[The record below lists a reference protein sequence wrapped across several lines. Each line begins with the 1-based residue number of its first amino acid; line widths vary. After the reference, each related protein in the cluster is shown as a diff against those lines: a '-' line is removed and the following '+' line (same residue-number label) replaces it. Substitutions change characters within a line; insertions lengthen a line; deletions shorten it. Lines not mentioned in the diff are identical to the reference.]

1 VKGKIFAVPFSQQ
14 GVTQTLFQ
22 NVCDLAKERD
32 FSSILYIASTPRK
45 VKETR
50 MQFSQW
56 VKAEAFIPP
65 QFFTIK
71 DFAVK
76 LYNTYGDKFVLP
88 DFLKP
93 VLIQT
98 LMPTTGIGYAQ
109 RIANFIK
116 EFKLYLYKND
126 PKSVQKE
133 IANLLSGYEQTLKRI
148 DEAFAI
154 YKDYNQTLNNNG
166 WIDSEDLMLNTPSLV
181 KNLTDFNL
189 ILEGFFDLTPIE
201 EEILKT
207 LINQS
212 KRTVALAY
220 FDKDQVKAYEIP
232 SRFFKFLQATGNF
245 EIAPPPYSS
254 PTCGGRRGGGEASAY
269 NSRDVKYYAYASM
282 EEEVEGI
289 ARQIKKRFIENNLD
303 LAKTVV
309 TFSQLAQY
317 APLVDRI
324 FPKYGIPYTLIPKK
338 NLKTS
343 PLAIGILELLNAINE
358 DFPRIS
364 TTITLT
370 NHFFSAIS
378 KSTKN
383 YASLFS
389 KRAKITKGRDNWFY
403 LQKRF
408 KDYFED
414 DLSEIEKQTLTETE
428 KGIRIFLNQTK
439 GFDKNSAGMKD
450 WVNALKDLLT
460 NLGLFE
466 RSFADDPTLSYEYK
480 LIIETLNQLQTLEI
494 NFGTKPYTLSEFIK
508 LLDFLFDR
516 KEYEPERKEQG
527 VRVIDIKDTVGLD
540 FENLFFGG
548 LIEGRFPSRP
558 AKDPILSEAVRKQL
572 GLPDIDY
579 HFKLQELDFS
589 RLIHSTEKE
598 PFLTYAQEEADQL
611 LLPSPFLEGTPT
623 SVESDNYLLSDEEVL
638 RYYGQKENISLSNLI
653 AEIDFSQDKV
663 ALDLL
668 DQKYGGKNYFSV
680 TELEK
685 YRNCPFTFYIEN
697 ILELSPEEEP
707 MYEVDAMLWGSIAH
721 KVFELL
727 YKDGNPPVEQL
738 EPKFLKVLDMVLQ
751 EEKFPR
757 FWQEVARKIFA
768 RIIPEFI
775 QIETDQRKS
784 GFVPYLLERYLRH
797 EINPGLRIKGRFDRI
812 DRNGRLVR
820 VLDYK
825 TGSAYVSLKDITD
838 YGTHLQL
845 PLYAKMMQLERPR
858 SIIDDIGIYSLRDMK
873 IYWLVKGKNNLQDL
887 VSAAVNFAQI
897 AVGNIKQGKFP
908 AQTLNEQDCRRCDY
922 FALCPKQKTAGKN
935 ENDKE

>member
-1 VKGKIFAVPFSQQ
+1 
-14 GVTQTLFQ
+14 
-22 NVCDLAKERD
+22 
-32 FSSILYIASTPRK
+32 
-45 VKETR
+45 

-71 DFAVK
+71 DFAVR
-76 LYNTYGDKFVLP
+76 LYNIYGDKYVLP
-88 DFLKP
+88 DFLRP

-126 PKSVQKE
+126 LKSVQKE
-133 IANLLSGYEQTLKRI
+133 ITKLLSGYEPTLKRI
-148 DEAFAI
+148 GEAFATF
-154 YKDYNQTLNNNG
+154 KDYNQTLNNKG
-166 WIDSEDLMLNTPSLV
+166 WKDSEDIMQKTPALIG
-181 KNLTDFNL
+181 NLKDFTF
-189 ILEGFFDLTPIE
+189 ILDGFYDLTPVE
-201 EEILKT
+201 EDILKA
-207 LINQS
+207 LIVKS
-212 KRTVALAY
+212 KQTIVLVYYDESRS
-220 FDKDQVKAYEIP
+220 KDYEKP
-232 SRFFKFLQATGNF
+232 YRFLQFLRGIADF
-245 EIAPPPYSS
+245 SLEIRNSKLEIRNS
-254 PTCGGRRGGGEASAY
+254 P
-269 NSRDVKYYAYASM
+269 KYYGFASL

-303 LAKTVV
+303 LAKIVV

-364 TTITLT
+364 TTITLI
-370 NHFFSAIS
+370 NHFFSAIP

-414 DLSEIEKQTLTETE
+414 DLSETEKQTLIETE

-450 WVNALKDLLT
+450 WVNTLKDLLT

-466 RSFADDPTLSYEYK
+466 KSIADDPTLSYEYK
-480 LIIETLNQLQTLEI
+480 LIIETLNQLQTLEL
-494 NFGTKPYTLSEFIK
+494 NFGSKAYTLSDFIK

-540 FENLFFGG
+540 FEDLFLGG

-558 AKDPILSEAVRKQL
+558 AKDPILSEAVRKRL

-589 RLIHSTEKE
+589 RLINSTEKE

-623 SVESDNYLLSDEEVL
+623 SVKLDNYLLSAEEVL
-638 RYYGQKENISLSNLI
+638 RNHGQKENISLSNLI
-653 AEIDFSQDKV
+653 SEIDFSQDKV

-697 ILELSPEEEP
+697 VLELSPEEEP
-707 MYEVDAMLWGSIAH
+707 IYEVDAMLWGSIAH

-727 YKDGNPPVEQL
+727 YKDGTPPVEQL
-738 EPKFLKVLDMVLQ
+738 ETKLLKVLDMVLQ

-812 DRNGRLVR
+812 DRNGRLLR

-825 TGSAYVSLKDITD
+825 TGKAYVSLKDITD

-873 IYWLVKGKNNLQDL
+873 VYWLVKGKNNLQDL
-887 VSAAVNFAQI
+887 ISAAVNFAQI
-897 AVGNIKQGKFP
+897 AVGNIKKGNFP

-922 FALCPKQKTAGKN
+922 FVLCPKQKTAGKN

>member
-1 VKGKIFAVPFSQQ
+1 MKGKIFAVPFSQQ
-14 GVTQTLFQ
+14 GITQTLFQ

-76 LYNTYGDKFVLP
+76 LYSSYGDKFILP

-93 VLIQT
+93 VLIQS
-98 LMPTTGIGYAQ
+98 LFPTTGIGYAQ

-116 EFKLYLYKND
+116 EIKLYLFRKDLNEL
-126 PKSVQKE
+126 QKE
-133 IANLLSGYEQTLKRI
+133 IGVLLAGYEQTLKRI
-148 DEAFAI
+148 DEAFAT
-154 YKDYNQTLNNNG
+154 YKDYNKTLNNNG
-166 WIDSEDLMLNTPSLV
+166 WLDSEDVMLNTPSLV
-181 KNLTDFNL
+181 KNLADFNL

-232 SRFFKFLQATGNF
+232 SRFFKFLQTTGNF

-269 NSRDVKYYAYASM
+269 NSRDIKYYAFASM

-303 LAKTVV
+303 LNKTVV
-309 TFSQLAQY
+309 TFSQLSQY

-324 FPKYGIPYTLIPKK
+324 LPKYGIPYTLIPKK

-343 PLAIGILELLNAINE
+343 PLAIGIFELLNAIEE

-370 NHFFSAIS
+370 NHFFFAIS
-378 KSTKN
+378 KQTRN

-389 KRAKITKGRDNWFY
+389 KRAKITKGKENWFY

-408 KDYFED
+408 EDYFED
-414 DLSEIEKQTLTETE
+414 DLSEIERQVLNETE
-428 KGIRIFLNQTK
+428 KGIRIFLSQTK
-439 GFDKNSAGMKD
+439 GFDKGSAGIKD
-450 WVNALKDLLT
+450 WVKALKDLLAG
-460 NLGLFE
+460 LGLFE
-466 RSFADDPTLSYEYK
+466 RTVADDPTLSYEYK
-480 LIIETLNQLQTLEI
+480 LIIETLNQLQMLEA
-494 NFGTKPYTLSEFIK
+494 NFGSKSYILSEFIK

-516 KEYEPERKEQG
+516 KEYEPDRKEQG
-527 VRVIDIKDTVGLD
+527 IRVIDLKDTVGLN

-558 AKDPILSEAVRKQL
+558 AKDPILSEAVRKKL

-579 HFKLQELDFS
+579 HFKLQELDFF

-611 LLPSPFLEGTPT
+611 LLPSPFLEGTLTPL
-623 SVESDNYLLSDEEVL
+623 ESDNYLLSVEEVL
-638 RYYGQKENISLSNLI
+638 RNQGQKENISLPNLF

-680 TELEK
+680 TALEK

-697 ILELSPEEEP
+697 VLELSPEEEP
-707 MYEVDAMLWGSIAH
+707 LYEVDALFWGNLAH
-721 KVFELL
+721 RVLELL
-727 YKDGNPPVEQL
+727 YKDGATPIQEIETKMMEVL
-738 EPKFLKVLDMVLQ
+738 EAVLQ
-751 EEKFPR
+751 EEKLPR
-757 FWQEVARKIFA
+757 FWQEVAKKIFA
-768 RIIPEFI
+768 RIIPEFTK
-775 QIETDQRKS
+775 IEEEQRKQ
-784 GFVPYLLERYLRH
+784 GFVPYLIERHLRH
-797 EINPGLRIKGRFDRI
+797 EIEPNLRIKGRFDRI
-812 DRNGRLVR
+812 DQCGKKLRI
-820 VLDYK
+820 LDYK
-825 TGSAYVSLKDITD
+825 TGQAWVSIPEIIQ

-845 PLYAKMMQLERPR
+845 PLYARLIQLERPR
-858 SIIDDIGIYSLRDMK
+858 SSIDDIGIYSLRDMEIK
-873 IYWLVKGKNNLQDL
+873 WLVKGKNNLQEL
-887 VSAAVNFAQI
+887 VSAAVSFAQI
-897 AVGNIKQGKFP
+897 AVEDILKGKFP

-922 FALCPKQKTAGKN
+922 FALCPKLVSGKQN
-935 ENDKE
+935 GNNQD

>member
-1 VKGKIFAVPFSQQ
+1 
-14 GVTQTLFQ
+14 
-22 NVCDLAKERD
+22 
-32 FSSILYIASTPRK
+32 
-45 VKETR
+45 

-56 VKAEAFIPP
+56 VKTEAFIPP

-71 DFAVK
+71 DFAVR

-93 VLIQT
+93 VLIQR
-98 LMPTTGIGYAQ
+98 LMPTIGIGYAQ

-116 EFKLYLYKND
+116 EIKLYLFRKDLNEL
-126 PKSVQKE
+126 QKK
-133 IANLLSGYEQTLKRI
+133 IGVLLAGYEQTLKRI
-148 DEAFAI
+148 DEVFAN
-154 YKDYNQTLNNNG
+154 YKDYNQILNNNG
-166 WIDSEDLMLNTPSLV
+166 WIDREDVMQKTPALIG
-181 KNLTDFNL
+181 NLKDFIL
-189 ILEGFFDLTPIE
+189 ILDGFYDLTTIE
-201 EEILKT
+201 EDILKA
-207 LINQS
+207 LIAKSKQTIVLAYYDESQS
-212 KRTVALAY
+212 K
-220 FDKDQVKAYEIP
+220 DYEIP
-232 SRFFKFLQATGNF
+232 YRFFQFLQSVANF
-245 EIAPPPYSS
+245 EIEKRKAES
-254 PTCGGRRGGGEASAY
+254 GRRTAI
-269 NSRDVKYYAYASM
+269 KYYGFASL

-289 ARQIKKRFIENNLD
+289 ARQIKKRLIENNLD

-309 TFSQLAQY
+309 TFSQLSQY

-343 PLAIGILELLNAINE
+343 PVAIGILELLKAIYE
-358 DFPRIS
+358 DFPRTS

-428 KGIRIFLNQTK
+428 KGIRIFLNQTEGFNK
-439 GFDKNSAGMKD
+439 GSAGMKD

-466 RSFADDPTLSYEYK
+466 RIIADDPTLSYEYK

-494 NFGTKPYTLSEFIK
+494 NFGSKPYTLSEFIK

-548 LIEGRFPSRP
+548 LIEGRFPDRP
-558 AKDPILSEAVRKQL
+558 AKDPILSEAVRKKL
-572 GLPDIDY
+572 DLPDIDY

-611 LLPSPFLEGTPT
+611 LLPSPFLEGTST

-638 RYYGQKENISLSNLI
+638 RYQGQKENITLSNLI
-653 AEIDFSQDKV
+653 SEIDFSQDKV

-697 ILELSPEEEP
+697 VLELSPEEEP

-727 YKDGNPPVEQL
+727 YKDGAPPIEQL
-738 EPKFLKVLDMVLQ
+738 ELKLLKVLDMVLQ

-812 DRNGRLVR
+812 DRNGRLFR

-845 PLYAKMMQLERPR
+845 PLYAKMMQLERPS
-858 SIIDDIGIYSLRDMK
+858 SIIDDIGIYSLREMK

-887 VSAAVNFAQI
+887 ISAAVNFAKI